1 MDNTFHNFVL
11 TVFNRSDYYVILLN
25 DGLAHIEEAGDSYV
39 FVHDV
44 MGFNISLDEIKNV
57 CWLNEDVL
65 LTFECNEGTM
75 ELKLLRKSFRQH
87 WDFS

>member
-1 MDNTFHNFVL
+1 MDNTFYNFVL

-57 CWLNEDVL
+57 RWIDEEVL
-65 LTFECNEGTM
+65 LTFDCNEGEM